1 MSAVE
6 NFIPRNSRSIAAWI
20 FFPMQFF
27 TCGDSR
33 QVKESF
39 QLLLLLLL
47 LGEMF
52 LYAP

>member
-1 MSAVE
+1 MNEVASV
-6 NFIPRNSRSIAAWI
+6 
-20 FFPMQFF
+20 FFLKRAKAIIVF

-47 LGEMF
+47 GGGGMF